1 MAFTV
6 SNALRE
12 TLLRL
17 GQLNVSKATGGS
29 TTTIVDSTLA
39 NENSSDDDWNDGWA
53 LVVRDAGGAA
63 GAPENEFQR
72 ISDFVASTGTFT
84 VDTAFTVAP
93 ASGDV
98 YGYASSQF
106 ALQTMIRLLNTALVE
121 LGDVP
126 LMDTTTLDTAANQT
140 EYTAAVAWKRRKPYR
155 IDIQGRTGDSND
167 NQWHAVWD
175 WEWIPA
181 AAGSTGLIV
190 FKGQP
195 LSSRDIRVWYQ
206 DAHPAV
212 NAYSDAINERFEP
225 DLVVKAFVLAIRGWQ
240 VERDDGSDASLQQ
253 KWNKAKSE
261 YEAAIA
267 SRKPERPKR
276 RPRLMIPG
284 LHEQE
289 EPLDDQPMAP
299 AAP

>member
-12 TLLRL
+12 TMLRL

-53 LVVRDAGGAA
+53 VIIRDAGGAA
-63 GAPENEFQR
+63 AAPENEFQR
-72 ISDFVASTGTFT
+72 ISDFVASSGTST

-98 YGYASSQF
+98 YGFVSPQF
-106 ALQTMIRLLNTALVE
+106 PLQTMIRLLNTALVE

-140 EYTAAVAWKRRKPYR
+140 EYAASLVWKRRRPYR
-155 IDIQGRTGDSND
+155 IDIQGRTGDAND
-167 NQWHAVWD
+167 NQWEEILD

-181 AAGSTGLIV
+181 AAGSTGLII

-195 LSSRDIRVWYQ
+195 VSGRDIRIWYQ

-212 NAYSDAINERFEP
+212 NAYSDAINERYEP
-225 DLVVKAFVLAIRGWQ
+225 ELVVRAFMKAIREWQ
-240 VERDDGSDASLQQ
+240 VERDDGSDQALQQ

-261 YEAAIA
+261 FEAAMNA
-267 SRKPERPKR
+267 RKPERPKR
-276 RPRLMIPG
+276 RARLMIPG
-284 LHEQE
+284 LEEE
-289 EPLDDQPMAP
+289 EPADDQPLTPAP
-299 AAP
+299 P